1 MHLICFVYIGV
12 PWQKFRVAEPEDD
25 TEPVLKVGKK
35 GDRVRDERMLLLT
48 HFELC
53 FSRCQC

>member
-1 MHLICFVYIGV
+1 MHSICFVSLGV

-25 TEPVLKVGKK
+25 EPVLKVGKK
-35 GDRVRDERMLLLT
+35 DDRVRDERMLLLT

-53 FSRCQC
+53 FSCQC